1 MVVTRWLVTAILST
15 SVLIAS
21 VTAQARTEV
30 EKDPFDGRLLP
41 VELVMQHRKEIGLSS
56 EQSKRI
62 GELVVAVQR
71 AVAEK
76 QWQMQSAYFELLEVL
91 DEPEIDEERA
101 LALTRRAVDTENE
114 IKLEQV
120 RLLIRLR
127 NLLLPEQVA
136 YLRAQLAG
144 GPVG

>member
-1 MVVTRWLVTAILST
+1 MVVARFLVTAMLVVGTCFS
-15 SVLIAS
+15 SVA
-21 VTAQARTEV
+21 AQAQQKPQKE
-30 EKDPFDGRLLP
+30 DPFDGRLLP

-91 DEPEIDEERA
+91 DEPQIDEERA

-127 NLLLPEQVA
+127 NLLEPEQVV

-144 GPVG
+144 

>member
-1 MVVTRWLVTAILST
+1 MVVARWLVTAILST

-21 VTAQARTEV
+21 VTAQAQTEG
-30 EKDPFDGRLLP
+30 EKDPFGGRLLP

-127 NLLLPEQVA
+127 NLLEPEQVA

-144 GPVG
+144 